1 MKKRNIQLIDMNRE
15 VKVYQTGA
23 SSILVNSQY
32 SHGNEYVAQP
42 TREQELCAFPTS
54 DW

>member
-1 MKKRNIQLIDMNRE
+1 MKKQNIQLIDMDRE

-23 SSILVNSQY
+23 SILVNSQY
-32 SHGNEYVAQP
+32 SHGNGFVAQP

>member
-1 MKKRNIQLIDMNRE
+1 MKKQNIQLIDMDRE

-23 SSILVNSQY
+23 SILVNSQY
-32 SHGNEYVAQP
+32 SHGNGFVAQR